1 MNARLFFS
9 ILYKTIFT
17 VLNIVLLGLILITP
31 ADAIRQAL
39 NNHQL
44 YNVFVIAGTYFLTVL
59 LAIIIYASRLWT
71 SNTVLKAI
79 PKTYIPV
86 EKGDVGEK
94 VRKMIEGSLKRSAA
108 IAWEFRPR
116 ADAQP
121 ATEAAEEEAREPA
134 VQSAEPEERRKLL
147 GMFRKKLTKQE
158 KEEQAMVM
166 PPFKPTWDSIAHS
179 GWSSPLSPDLP
190 NVQYTSVIQELPH
203 LVEARAV
210 SVAPADPTS
219 SSEPPMPDLRAV
231 DLLTRPLSMGLR
243 DYIEHLVSLEVIAS
257 PSTASAFLN
266 AYEYARFSTQ
276 PLSEAQFRDLMK
288 LFAELLRSM
297 RALPPA
303 MLISLEHDSDA
314 SDVDDDRNS
323 AVSTSTSASM
333 LSFHSASTHSGS
345 LGTIRTARS
354 RPAGTTSRASTT
366 AHRLSQQSGVAAPG
380 TPRSKKRHRLPR
392 SASANSFAQSKR
404 MYEGSASP
412 SSESLGSSSQGSVIR
427 LNPSREDGEMPYT
440 LTGTPS
446 RG

>member
-1 MNARLFFS
+1 MNARLFLS
-9 ILYKTIFT
+9 ILYKTTFT
-17 VLNIVLLGLILITP
+17 ILNIILLGLLLVTP

-94 VRKMIEGSLKRSAA
+94 VRKVIEGSLKRSAA

-116 ADAQP
+116 ADVQL
-121 ATEAAEEEAREPA
+121 ATEAAEEAREPA
-134 VQSAEPEERRKLL
+134 VQSAEPEEKKKPLR
-147 GMFRKKLTKQE
+147 MFRKKLTKQE
-158 KEEQAMVM
+158 QEEQAMVM

-190 NVQYTSVIQELPH
+190 NVQYSTVIQELPH

-210 SVAPADPTS
+210 SVAPADPNS
-219 SSEPPMPDLRAV
+219 SSEPQMKDLRAV
-231 DLLTRPLSMGLR
+231 DLLARPMSMGFR

-257 PSTASAFLN
+257 SPTASAFLN
-266 AYEYARFSTQ
+266 AYEYARFSTR
-276 PLSEAQFRDLMK
+276 PLSEPQFRDLMK
-288 LFAELLRSM
+288 LFAELLRCM
-297 RALPPA
+297 QALSPA
-303 MLISLEHDSDA
+303 MLLSLDQDSDA

-323 AVSTSTSASM
+323 TASTPTSASM
-333 LSFHSASTHSGS
+333 LSFHSASMRSGS
-345 LGTIRTARS
+345 VGTIRTARS
-354 RPAGTTSRASTT
+354 GPAGMPSRGSTT

-380 TPRSKKRHRLPR
+380 TPRSRKRARRASP
-392 SASANSFAQSKR
+392 ASANSFAQSKR
-404 MYEGSASP
+404 MYEDSSSP
-412 SSESLGSSSQGSVIR
+412 SSESLGSSVQGSVIR
-427 LNPSREDGEMPYT
+427 LSPSREEGELPYT
-440 LTGTPS
+440 ITMTSS
-446 RG
+446 R